1 MQGLVIRGARVY
13 SPRPLGV
20 VDVLVMGDRV
30 AAIGHPLEVPAWAHP
45 IVEIDGTGLDL
56 IPGLIDQHVH
66 IAGGGGEGGPI
77 NRTPEIMLTQLTLA
91 GITTVVGVLGT
102 DGTTRSVQGLLAKAR
117 ALEAEGLQAFIYTG
131 AYQVP
136 TRTITENAR
145 TDLILIDKVIGVG
158 EIALSDFRGSHPSDR
173 ELARLAGEAR
183 VGGLLG
189 GKAGVLHCHIGDGQ
203 RGLDPLHAVVK
214 MADVPIDGLIPT
226 HLNRNPAL
234 LDQALAWAKM
244 GGFVDL
250 TTGIRPDAH
259 DTQAVSAHQ
268 AAWDLRSRGADW
280 ALVSFSSDAQG
291 SSPIF
296 DRAGHLTVMGV
307 GQATTLLEEVVAL
320 SDKGLP
326 LEEALMPA
334 TTVPRRILH
343 LADRGLIAP
352 DGRADLVLLAD
363 RRTVHTVVASGQ
375 VMVQEG
381 RPVRWGRFENQGSS
395 TAVSV

>member
-1 MQGLVIRGARVY
+1 MQGLLIRGATVF
-13 SPRPLGV
+13 SPRPLGTL
-20 VDVLVMGDRV
+20 DVLVVGDRV
-30 AAIGHPLEVPAWAHP
+30 AAMGQALEMPGWARPA
-45 IVEIDGTGLDL
+45 VEIDGRGLDL

-77 NRTPEIMLTQLTLA
+77 NRTPEITLTQLTLA
-91 GITTVVGVLGT
+91 AVTTVVGVLGT

-203 RGLDPLHAVVK
+203 RGLDPLMAVVK
-214 MADVPIDGLIPT
+214 MADVPIDGLVPT

-234 LDQALAWAKM
+234 LEQAVAWAQM

-259 DTQAVSAHQ
+259 DTAAIAAHQ
-268 AAWDLRSRGADW
+268 AAWDLRSRGVEW
-280 ALVSFSSDAQG
+280 SQVSFSSDAQG

-296 DRAGHLTVMGV
+296 DRDGHLTAMGV

-320 SDKGLP
+320 CDRGLP
-326 LEEALMPA
+326 FEAALMPV
-334 TTVPRRILH
+334 TTVPRRQLH
-343 LADRGLIAP
+343 LRDRGRVTP
-352 DGRADLVLLAD
+352 DMRADLVLLAD
-363 RRTVHTVVASGQ
+363 RRTVHTVVVGGQ
-375 VMVQEG
+375 VMVREG
-381 RPVRWGRFENQGSS
+381 QPVRWGRFETPGADA
-395 TAVSV
+395 AVPV